1 MFPLIGVDKHISTR
15 FFLLFPSPLRFQKN
29 SVVFNKFDF
38 VNIDNL
44 KSAYSDKIFRK
55 QGLIG
60 FYGFQLGKQMLPI

>member
-1 MFPLIGVDKHISTR
+1 MLINISQPASSFYFR
-15 FFLLFPSPLRFQKN
+15 LHSVFKKN